1 MTATSNPTSS
11 AGTLFP
17 DTQWSAVRKARES
30 GGDESRQAIDRL
42 CATYW
47 RPINAYICYLGV
59 PTQDAD
65 DLTQEF
71 FHQLMVRR
79 NLFLEARRERGKL
92 RTYVCVAVKR
102 LVRDSFRNGNRLK
115 RGGGT
120 KVLPLDRAPEPRT
133 SADDSPD
140 YHFDRQWATALIDR
154 TLVDLEADYSARGKS
169 ALFGELRRFIV
180 KDRTQIQEDAANRLG
195 MNVGTFRM
203 NLSRLRSQ
211 FGELFR
217 QQVSATIP
225 LGNRCDVDEEIGYLM
240 GLFEASS
247 NSWSP

>member
-1 MTATSNPTSS
+1 MQATSNPTSS

-17 DTQWSAVRKARES
+17 DTHWSAVSRARD
-30 GGDESRQAIDRL
+30 GDIEESRQAIDRL

-59 PTQDAD
+59 RPQDAD

-102 LVRDSFRNGNRLK
+102 LVRDHIRNGRRLK
-115 RGGGT
+115 RGGGAT
-120 KVLPLDRAPEPRT
+120 VLSLDSSPAL
-133 SADDSPD
+133 SAAADDSPD
-140 YHFDRQWATALIDR
+140 YRFDKQWATALVER
-154 TLVDLEADYSARGKS
+154 TLVDLEAEFATRGKS
-169 ALFGELRRFIV
+169 VLFAELKRFIV
-180 KDRTQIQEDAANRLG
+180 KDRNAAQVEVANRLG
-195 MNVGTFRM
+195 MNIGAFRM
-203 NLSRLRSQ
+203 NLSRLRNR

-217 QQVSATIP
+217 KQVSATIP
-225 LGNRCDVDEEIGYLM
+225 LGNRCDVDGEIAYLM
-240 GLFEASS
+240 GLFGH
-247 NSWSP
+247 PIDDDH